1 MPEEWFFEGEKTER
15 MKIYY
20 REKSGGIEI
29 LRCYG
34 IENRVEIP
42 EMIDGKMVISAAP
55 YAFSSHMDENEELKN
70 VSVWEME
77 DGFGFDRE
85 EHVLAG
91 NEVEEIVFPDSLREI
106 GRYIFYG
113 CGSLKKLE
121 FSDSLMQIGC
131 GAFTGCHALDK
142 LTVHMKQGKKSGVKE
157 ILGEMWQR
165 IDVTF
170 LYENKNAQTVSEE
183 RLTGDIFEIGNV
195 RRADNKC
202 EARLVFPEH
211 YDEAVENTP
220 ARILYTE
227 YHGSGSNYRQCF
239 YNKELN
245 YQEYD
250 KLFEMAVVMDK
261 LEVLVDMSFGR
272 LEFPYELAEKAGEEY
287 RGYISRNLSEI
298 AVYLVKREDMHR
310 LEVMAAQKLWTLEGI
325 DAALDCASQRKETE
339 ISAFLMNERADLVDK
354 SAGDEAWNV
363 DNLKNFREAD
373 MTVLKKT
380 EQSHIAEKPL
390 NVGRK
395 KRFEL

>member
-1 MPEEWFFEGEKTER
+1 

-42 EMIDGKMVISAAP
+42 EMIDEKIVISAAP
-55 YAFSSHMDENEELKN
+55 YVFSSHMDETEELKN
-70 VSVWEME
+70 ASVWEPE
-77 DGFGFDRE
+77 DGFGFGRE
-85 EHVLAG
+85 ERVLAG
-91 NEVEEIVFPDSLREI
+91 NEVKEIVLPDSLREI

-113 CGSLKKLE
+113 CGNLKKLE
-121 FSDSLMQIGC
+121 FSDSLMHIGC
-131 GAFTGCHALDK
+131 GAFTGCHALEK

-157 ILGEMWQR
+157 MLGEMWQR

-170 LYENKNAQTVSEE
+170 LY
-183 RLTGDIFEIGNV
+183 
-195 RRADNKC
+195 ADKK

-272 LEFPYELAEKAGEEY
+272 LEFPYELTEKAREEY
-287 RGYISRNLSEI
+287 QGYIKKNLSEI
-298 AVYLVKREDMHR
+298 AVYLVKQEDIHR
-310 LEVMAAQKLWTLEGI
+310 LEVISVQKLWTLEGI

-339 ISAFLMNERADLVDK
+339 VSAFLMNERANLVDK
-354 SAGDEAWNV
+354 SVGDERVSV
-363 DNLKNFREAD
+363 DKIKNHQE
-373 MTVLKKT
+373 MNMPVLEK
-380 EQSHIAEKPL
+380 SVHASPAEKPMSM
-390 NVGRK
+390 RK

>member
-1 MPEEWFFEGEKTER
+1 

-20 REKSGGIEI
+20 REKAGGIEI

-34 IENRVEIP
+34 IESRVEIP
-42 EMIDGKMVISAAP
+42 ETINGKIVLSAAP

-70 VSVWEME
+70 ASIWEIE
-77 DGFGFDRE
+77 AGFGFDRE
-85 EHVLAG
+85 ERVLAG

-113 CGSLKKLE
+113 CGNLKKLE

-131 GAFTGCHALDK
+131 GAFTGCHALEK
-142 LTVHMKQGKKSGVKE
+142 LTVQMKQGKKSGVKE
-157 ILGEMWQR
+157 MLGEMWQR

-170 LYENKNAQTVSEE
+170 LYENKNEQTESEE
-183 RLTGDIFEIGNV
+183 SLAGNIFEIGNV
-195 RRADNKC
+195 QRTDNKC

-272 LEFPYELAEKAGEEY
+272 LEFPYELTEKAKEEY
-287 RGYISRNLSEI
+287 RGYISKNLSEI
-298 AVYLVKREDMHR
+298 AAYLVKQEDMHR
-310 LEVMAAQKLWTLEGI
+310 LEVISAQKLWTLEGI

-354 SAGDEAWNV
+354 SVGNERVNV
-363 DNLKNFREAD
+363 DNPENCRGIGVTVPKKN
-373 MTVLKKT
+373 
-380 EQSHIAEKPL
+380 EQPHTAEKQL
-390 NVGRK
+390 NVRRK